1 MLYVGIDW
9 SSDHHDV
16 CLTNDSAQ
24 TLAAFRIAHDSEGF
38 QRLHRVIKEHQSEPH
53 QVLVALE
60 TARGLLV
67 HDLMRSGYQ
76 VYAINPKAVNRYKD
90 RYAVSKAKTDSLDA
104 SCLAHLLRTDRH
116 RFKPL
121 VLLPEDYRLLDRLCS
136 DLGKLVDDR
145 TRVVNQINDCLKE
158 FYPQPLGL
166 FYKIDSAISLAFLE
180 TFSDPQTLLATTK
193 RRFRA
198 FLKQQNYPYL
208 EKADQLYDKIHAPA
222 PEADPVI
229 VKTGKVRLEALLD
242 QFLPVREHQKVYQ
255 QQIRAVLRKLPES
268 KPIRTLPGLG
278 KRLVPEL
285 VAVLGPRRSHRRF
298 DSAQALS
305 NLAGCS
311 PITQASGKWKTVR
324 MRTACV
330 KPLRRTFRHWSFAS
344 LTCSKWAWA
353 YYQYRRSRNHL
364 HETIL
369 RGLAQKWTKI
379 LFAVWTTGQPYDERL
394 HIQRL
399 KQHGVSWALSL

>member
-9 SSDHHDV
+9 ASDHHDV

-24 TLAAFRIAHDSEGF
+24 TLAAFRIAHGSQGF
-38 QRLHRVIKEHQSEPH
+38 ERLHCVIKEHQPEPQ

-60 TARGLLV
+60 TTRGLLI
-67 HDLMRSGYQ
+67 HDLLRSGYQ
-76 VYAINPKAVNRYKD
+76 VYAINPKAVSRYKD
-90 RYAVSKAKTDSLDA
+90 RYVVSKAKTDSLDA

-121 VLLPEDYRLLDRLCS
+121 VLLPEAYRLLDRLCL
-136 DLGKLVDDR
+136 DLRKLVDDR

-158 FYPQPLGL
+158 FYPQALGV
-166 FYKIDSAISLAFLE
+166 FYKPACAISIAFLE
-180 TFSDPQTLLATTK
+180 TFSDPNTLLATTK

-198 FLKQQNYPYL
+198 FLKAQNYPYL
-208 EKADQLYDKIHAPA
+208 EKTDELFGKIHAPA
-222 PEADPVI
+222 PQADPVI
-229 VKTGKVRLEALLD
+229 VQTGKLRLKALLD
-242 QFLPVREHQKVYQ
+242 QFLAVQRHQKLYE
-255 QQIRAVLRKLPES
+255 QQIRAVLRKVPES
-268 KPIRTLPGLG
+268 KLIRTLPGLG

-285 VAVLGPRRSHRRF
+285 VAVLGPRQSHRRF
-298 DSAQALS
+298 DSARALS

-344 LTCSKWAWA
+344 LTHSKWAWA
-353 YYQYRRSRNHL
+353 YYRYRRSQNHV

-369 RGLAQKWTKI
+369 RCLAQKWSKI
-379 LFAVWTTGQPYDERL
+379 LFAVWAAGQAYDERL
-394 HIQRL
+394 HIEKL
-399 KQHGVSWALSL
+399 KRHRVAWAVSF